1 MCNFTNC
8 IFALKR
14 KAFRQLESSS
24 MTRSPFIYFLSFV
37 VLSMPPTSG
46 KAEDSIAI
54 DIADRRELFVDSFLV
69 QALEGEARQIL
80 HHPVPREVVLVSDRP
95 WEGNGLNYV
104 TVFQDGEL
112 YKMYYRGGDYDR
124 GVTSLHEQVY
134 CLAISKDGIK
144 WERPNL
150 GLVEFGGSKDNNI
163 LLTEKDEALGYICHN
178 FSPFLDLNPD
188 APKSERYKA
197 VGGGPLLPLVSP
209 DGIHWKKATDKPIIT
224 EGAFDS
230 QNLAFW
236 DSVRGQYRAY
246 HRQFRSGRDIMTE
259 TSEAFSSGWS
269 KPVFLDY
276 SPGRGGELYTNQI
289 TPYKRAPHIFLGF
302 PTRYEDRGL
311 NPSTRHL
318 PQWEYRQL
326 RSKISRREGTAVTEG
341 LFMSSRDGAHFHVF
355 QEAFV
360 RPGLRTRDS
369 WFYGDNYQ
377 NNGLVETRSTL
388 AEDAPNEL
396 SMYLTE
402 ATLQNGKPAKLRRY
416 SLRMDGFVS
425 INAPMKGGK
434 LISKPIRFS
443 GSKLLLNFSS
453 SARGGIRVGFT
464 NSSGKALAGYSLND
478 CPWIYGDFLTRRVEW
493 GKSDKIIDDVG
504 SIAGQPVK
512 LIFELKDADLYSF
525 KFD

>member
-1 MCNFTNC
+1 MITLTHFNY
-8 IFALKR
+8 
-14 KAFRQLESSS
+14 S
-24 MTRSPFIYFLSFV
+24 FIL
-37 VLSMPPTSG
+37 VLSMLPASSW
-46 KAEDSIAI
+46 AEDSAAI
-54 DIADRRELFVDSFLV
+54 DIADRRELFVDRYLV
-69 QALEGEARQIL
+69 EAYEGEARQIL
-80 HHPVPREVVLVSDRP
+80 HHPVPREVVFVSDRP

-104 TVFQDGEL
+104 TVFQDGDS

-150 GLVEFGGSKDNNI
+150 GLVEFDSSMDNNI
-163 LLTEKDEALGYICHN
+163 LLTEKDKDLGYICHN
-178 FSPFLDLNPD
+178 FSPFLDLNPN
-188 APKSERYKA
+188 APESERYKA
-197 VGGGPLLPLVSP
+197 VGGGPLFPLVSP
-209 DGIHWKKATDKPIIT
+209 DGIIWKKATEKPIVT

-259 TSEAFSSGWS
+259 ISEAFSSGWS
-269 KPVFLDY
+269 KPVFLNY

-311 NPSTRHL
+311 TPSTRHL
-318 PQWEYRQL
+318 PQWEYRQS
-326 RSKISRREGTAVTEG
+326 RSKISSREGTAVTEG

-377 NNGLVETRSTL
+377 NNGLVETKSTL

-425 INAPMKGGK
+425 ISAPMNGGK

-443 GSKLLLNFSS
+443 GNKLSLNFSS

-464 NSSGKALAGYSLND
+464 DLMGKSLVGFSLND
-478 CPWIYGDFLTRRVEW
+478 CPWIYGDSINRIVEW
-493 GKSDKIIDDVG
+493 KPGKEVTANVG
-504 SIAGQPVK
+504 PVAKQAIK
-512 LIFELKDADLYSF
+512 LVFELKDADLFSF
-525 KFD
+525 KFEE

>member
-1 MCNFTNC
+1 
-8 IFALKR
+8 
-14 KAFRQLESSS
+14 
-24 MTRSPFIYFLSFV
+24 MTRSLFICCLFFIALGTP
-37 VLSMPPTSG
+37 LASG
-46 KAEDSIAI
+46 EAKDSTAV
-54 DIADRRELFVDSFLV
+54 DIADRRELFIDRYLV
-69 QALEGEARQIL
+69 EALEGEARQIL
-80 HHPVPREVVLVSDRP
+80 HHPVPREVVLVCDRP

-104 TVFQDGEL
+104 TVFQDGDL

-134 CLAISKDGIK
+134 CLAISKDGVN

-178 FSPFLDLNPD
+178 FSPFLDLNPE

-197 VGGGPLLPLVSP
+197 VGGGPLFPLVSA
-209 DGIHWKKATDKPIIT
+209 DGIHWKKASDEPIIT
-224 EGAFDS
+224 QGAFDS
-230 QNLAFW
+230 QNLVFW
-236 DSVRGQYRAY
+236 DSIRGEYRAY

-259 TSEAFSSGWS
+259 TSRAFSSGWT
-269 KPVFLDY
+269 KPVFLEY

-289 TPYKRAPHIFLGF
+289 TPYERAPHIFLGF

-311 NPSTRHL
+311 NPATRHL

-341 LFMSSRDGAHFHVF
+341 LFMSSRDGEHFHVF

-377 NNGLVETRSTL
+377 NNGLVETKSTI

-443 GSKLLLNFSS
+443 GSKMSLNFSS

-464 NSSGKALAGYSLND
+464 DQEGKPLAGYSLND
-478 CPWIYGDFLTRRVEW
+478 CPWIYGDSLTRRVEW
-493 GKSDKIIDDVG
+493 VQSDEIIDNVD
-504 SIAGQPVK
+504 SITGQPVK
-512 LIFELKDADLYSF
+512 LVFELKDADLYSF